1 MLLTVC
7 EFAAG
12 IPNTKKEKEK
22 VKENNNNNNKL
33 VLGEQEWPNLMER
46 DLSR

>member
-22 VKENNNNNNKL
+22 VKENNNNSKL
-33 VLGEQEWPNLMER
+33 VLGEQEGPNLMER
-46 DLSR
+46 DLSG